1 MYEVCGKERLDKSYL
16 YLLCKLSSG
25 GQNKHLGGREEKG
38 GNEGGEGGRKE
49 RRGREERNGGRSG
62 YLNCSKQWVGKSV

>member
-25 GQNKHLGGREEKG
+25 GQDKHLGRRVEKG

-49 RRGREERNGGRSG
+49 RRGRGEREERNGGEGRRE
-62 YLNCSKQWVGKSV
+62 K